1 MRTNTLY
8 LPVFALAIAATAP
21 SIQANDDDDVDG
33 YSVVEIVL
41 PADPQCLAGFWHATT
56 GRRLNEG
63 GQVIGDDSCVIAT
76 GDDTAPA
83 VLGGGDAF
91 RWSRTSGATTLPP
104 FSVEPG
110 ETLGVDIN
118 EIGTATG
125 SEARNDGTALALL
138 WPRAGA
144 VSLAVQPE
152 ICDTF
157 FDPFSLGGGINDQ
170 GDVLVT
176 DDRADAAGFCRF
188 SWVLKLASGEEIVGP
203 VNGTPRQLN
212 NNRVAVGQSANRA
225 MRWSPSTGEVVLY
238 EDPSGQSIGIG
249 LAINDRDEAVGQIS
263 QLDAG
268 QGCVV
273 SNSAAFWAAS
283 AQQTILNALRGDTSA
298 TALGI
303 NGRSQVVGRSY
314 RQATCAEFDSAQSR
328 AVIWEGRRAV
338 DLNSLVPQRF
348 AREFQLSTGS
358 AINDRGQI
366 VARGFRRGEPRQP
379 CPRFDFDPLT
389 GESFYNA
396 SITCQNEYSFL
407 LTPRREQH

>member
-1 MRTNTLY
+1 MRTNALY
-8 LPVFALAIAATAP
+8 LPVFALAIAATTP
-21 SIQANDDDDVDG
+21 SAQANNDDDSDE

-41 PADPQCLAGFWHATT
+41 PPDPECLAGFWHATS
-56 GRRLNEG
+56 GRRLNEH
-63 GQVIGDDSCVIAT
+63 GQIVGDDSCVIAT
-76 GDDTAPA
+76 GDETAPA

-91 RWSRTSGATTLPP
+91 RWSRTSGAAMLPALA
-104 FSVEPG
+104 EPA
-110 ETLGVDIN
+110 ETLARDIN
-118 EIGTATG
+118 ELGTAIG
-125 SEARNDGTALALL
+125 QELRSDGTAVAPL
-138 WPRAGA
+138 WPRAGG

-157 FDPFSLGGGINDQ
+157 FDPFSLGDGINDR

-176 DDRADAAGFCRF
+176 DDRADAAGFCHF

-212 NNRVAVGQSANRA
+212 NNRVGVGQSANRA
-225 MRWSPSTGEVVLY
+225 MRWSPTTGEVVLY
-238 EDPSGQSIGIG
+238 EDPTGQSIAIG
-249 LAINDRDEAVGQIS
+249 FAINDRNEAVGQIS

-273 SNSAAFWAAS
+273 NNSAALWAAS
-283 AQQTILNALRGDTSA
+283 AQQTILNTLRGDTSA

-314 RQATCAEFDSAQSR
+314 LQAACAEFDIAQSR

-338 DLNSLVPQRF
+338 DLNSLVPKRF

-379 CPRFDFDPLT
+379 CPRIDFDPLT

-407 LTPRREQH
+407 LTPR